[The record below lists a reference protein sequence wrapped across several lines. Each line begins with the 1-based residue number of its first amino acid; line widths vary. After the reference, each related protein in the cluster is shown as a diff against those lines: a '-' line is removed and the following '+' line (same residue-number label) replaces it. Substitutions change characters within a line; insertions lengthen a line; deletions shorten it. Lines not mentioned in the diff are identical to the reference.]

1 MASESERASIPM
13 GAIAQPVPVSTIQV
27 PDHDDKPRHLTT
39 EATLS
44 PKSTHDKHLNEE
56 ADQDGYGARPAC
68 FKTTLQELLFVFI
81 ATMAMAMNA
90 ILAGTTTVIP
100 SFVALDLHMS
110 QAQLTWLT
118 ASSSLASGAFL
129 LFFGRIADMY
139 GRKSMII
146 VSFFLFAVI
155 TLACGFARS
164 AIVLDV
170 LNGLLGILCASGIPP
185 AQGSLSLVYG
195 KPSRRKNAAF
205 ACFSAGNPV
214 GFACGMVFAGIATQL
229 FSWRASYW
237 LLAII
242 YLVLTVAAFSCV
254 PSDTTPK
261 RPFDRETVKQF
272 DIVGMLLTISGIA
285 MFSAGLSLGS
295 NAPQGWKT
303 GYVIALIIVGFALI
317 VAFVIWESKYPY
329 PLLPMSIWKDMNF
342 SLLMGIL
349 LLGFMA
355 FPPGMFFVAL
365 FFQRVW
371 GFSALSTAV
380 HLLPLAIM
388 GVMVNIFAGAFMHRV
403 NNKLLMFVGTM
414 SYCFSFLLLA
424 VNRTSSSYWAFC
436 FPAFLL
442 CVVGADLEFN
452 VANMYVMTSLPADQQ
467 SIAGG
472 ILQMITKLFT
482 TVSFGIATAVFDVVQ
497 RSPTWGGYYEHYP
510 ESQPYSAV
518 LWYTSAVTGLSFIL
532 ALFLSIGTQGGDEK
546 KRNLKDVKQEKA

>member
-1 MASESERASIPM
+1 MAALGQS
-13 GAIAQPVPVSTIQV
+13 VPVSAA
-27 PDHDDKPRHLTT
+27 PLELAGHDDKSKNLVT
-39 EATLS
+39 EAALS
-44 PKSTHDKHLNEE
+44 PRTTHEDSNDEQTE
-56 ADQDGYGARPAC
+56 DGYGARPAC
-68 FKTTLQELLFVFI
+68 FKTTVQELLFVFI

-90 ILAGTTTVIP
+90 ILSGTTTVIP
-100 SFVALDLHMS
+100 YFVALDLDMS
-110 QAQLTWLT
+110 QAQLTWFT

-139 GRKSMII
+139 GRKTMII
-146 VSFFLFAVI
+146 VSFFLFAVV
-155 TLACGFARS
+155 TLGCGFAKS

-170 LNGLLGILCASGIPP
+170 LNGVLGLLCASGIPP
-185 AQGSLSLVYG
+185 AQGSLSVVYG

-237 LLAII
+237 LLSIV
-242 YLVLTVAAFSCV
+242 YLVLTVAAFFCV

-261 RPFDRETVKQF
+261 RPFNRETIKQF

-295 NAPQGWKT
+295 NAPEGWKT
-303 GYVIALIIVGFALI
+303 GYVIALIIVGFAII
-317 VAFVIWESKYPY
+317 VAFVVWESKYPY
-329 PLLPMSIWKDMNF
+329 PLLPMTIWKDMNF

-355 FPPGMFFVAL
+355 FPPGMFFLAL

-380 HLLPLAIM
+380 HLLPLAVM

-403 NNKLLMFVGTM
+403 NNKLLMLVGTA
-414 SYCFSFLLLA
+414 SYTISFLLLA
-424 VNRTSSSYWAFC
+424 LNRTSSSYWAFC

-442 CVVGADLEFN
+442 CVIGADLEFN
-452 VANMYVMTSLPADQQ
+452 VANMYVMTSLPVDQQ

-472 ILQMITKLFT
+472 ILQMITRLFT
-482 TVSFGIATAVFDVVQ
+482 TVSFGIVTAIFDAVQ
-497 RSPTWGGYYEHYP
+497 KNPTWGGYYRLYP
-510 ESQPYSAV
+510 ATQPYSAV
-518 LWYTSAVTGLSFIL
+518 LWFTTAATGLSVIL
-532 ALFLSIGTQGGDEK
+532 SLFLSIGTQGGNEK
-546 KRNLKDVKQEKA
+546 KRKTRGDGREKA

>member
-1 MASESERASIPM
+1 MAPEPEAVSIPM
-13 GAIAQPVPVSTIQV
+13 AELGQPVPISTTTVAGQNEKTQNLI
-27 PDHDDKPRHLTT
+27 T
-39 EATLS
+39 EAALS
-44 PKSTHDKHLNEE
+44 PKSTHQDSNNDE
-56 ADQDGYGARPAC
+56 AEDGYGARPAC
-68 FKTTLQELLFVFI
+68 FKTTVQELLFVFI
-81 ATMAMAMNA
+81 TTMAMAMNA
-90 ILAGTTTVIP
+90 ILSGTTTVIP
-100 SFVALDLHMS
+100 YFVALDLHMS

-139 GRKSMII
+139 GRKTMII
-146 VSFFLFAVI
+146 VSFFLFAVF
-155 TLACGFARS
+155 TLACGFAKS
-164 AIVLDV
+164 PIVLDV
-170 LNGLLGILCASGIPP
+170 LNGVLGILCASGIPP

-237 LLAII
+237 LLSII
-242 YLVLTVAAFSCV
+242 YLVLTAAAFFCV

-261 RPFDRETVKQF
+261 RPFNRETIKQF

-303 GYVIALIIVGFALI
+303 GYVLALIIVGFAII

-329 PLLPMSIWKDMNF
+329 PLLPMTIWKDMNF

-355 FPPGMFFVAL
+355 FPPGMFFISL

-380 HLLPLAIM
+380 HLLPLAVM
-388 GVMVNIFAGAFMHRV
+388 GVMVNIFAGAFMHRI
-403 NNKLLMFVGTM
+403 NNKLLMLVGTTC
-414 SYCFSFLLLA
+414 YTISFLLLA
-424 VNRTSSSYWAFC
+424 INRTSSSYWAFC

-452 VANMYVMTSLPADQQ
+452 VANMYVMTSLPTDQQ
-467 SIAGG
+467 ALAGG
-472 ILQMITKLFT
+472 ILQMITRLFT

-497 RSPTWGGYYEHYP
+497 RNPTWGGYYKLYP
-510 ESQPYSAV
+510 ASQPYSAV
-518 LWYTSAVTGLSFIL
+518 LWYTTAATGFSVILSL
-532 ALFLSIGTQGGDEK
+532 SLSIGTQGGDEK
-546 KRNLKDVKQEKA
+546 KGKTKDGRQEKA